1 MTKKKLQFQL
11 PLLLFSL
18 LTNKTVLTN
27 IKSWELHDIA
37 VIVTLYPSKI
47 ITSCHVTVEICFLLT
62 NLNWLIYILPAGW
75 LWSKSRTGWICVN
88 VGFYTYGIG
97 RFLEFCYQYIG
108 NITAD
113 MFSISTIISGFW
125 EYWWGNSSNCKIHA
139 NQTKTAEMLNQFFS
153 TVGGAASTTTTQR
166 RPPTHSLSVSPGQ
179 VKKWLKEIN
188 TKKAN
193 CSSDCP
199 S

>member
-1 MTKKKLQFQL
+1 MKKKKLQFQL

-27 IKSWELHDIA
+27 IKSLELHDIA

-88 VGFYTYGIG
+88 VGFHTYGIG

-139 NQTKTAEMLNQFFS
+139 FYNDCSCPFVDT
-153 TVGGAASTTTTQR
+153 GGIT
-166 RPPTHSLSVSPGQ
+166 PWI
-179 VKKWLKEIN
+179 KCNLKEPTYMSI
-188 TKKAN
+188 K
-193 CSSDCP
+193 SIR
-199 S
+199 

>member
-1 MTKKKLQFQL
+1 MKKKKLQFQL

-113 MFSISTIISGFW
+113 MFSITTIISGFW
-125 EYWWGNSSNCKIHA
+125 EYWY
-139 NQTKTAEMLNQFFS
+139 KTLAKFIPFIMTAVVPLLIL
-153 TVGGAASTTTTQR
+153 VG
-166 RPPTHSLSVSPGQ
+166 
-179 VKKWLKEIN
+179 
-188 TKKAN
+188 
-193 CSSDCP
+193 
-199 S
+199 